1 MPSVPQEGSS
11 RKIGLTRRAASLR
24 QTKTAQNSIEL
35 QGCGG
40 QPVHSQ
46 HQQQSPLM
54 SQITSAM
61 AANLATTTGTLLP
74 KKSNWEVIEHFNSG
88 GAKNKGSVSSS
99 LIAVGVTKCN
109 LDDSVGSNFSGSTC
123 NSPMVPR
130 DGSQKLL
137 GNGEFPRSSFLL
149 SCSCAKFNNNIDN

>member
-1 MPSVPQEGSS
+1 M
-11 RKIGLTRRAASLR
+11 TRRAASLR
-24 QTKTAQNSIEL
+24 QTRTAQNSLEL

-40 QPVHSQ
+40 GHPHHPHS
-46 HQQQSPLM
+46 QQSPLIG
-54 SQITSAM
+54 QITTAM

-88 GAKNKGSVSSS
+88 GPKNRGGSVSSS

-130 DGSQKLL
+130 DASQKLL
-137 GNGEFPRSSFLL
+137 GNGECGRVYRL
-149 SCSCAKFNNNIDN
+149 CKHD

>member
-1 MPSVPQEGSS
+1 M
-11 RKIGLTRRAASLR
+11 TRRAASLK
-24 QTKTAQNSIEL
+24 QTRTGQNSLEL
-35 QGCGG
+35 QACGG
-40 QPVHSQ
+40 HAQ
-46 HQQQSPLM
+46 HPHNQQSPLM
-54 SQITSAM
+54 SQITTAM

-88 GAKNKGSVSSS
+88 AAKNRGGSVSSS

-130 DGSQKLL
+130 DASQKLL
-137 GNGEFPRSSFLL
+137 GNGKWGDSFYYFINVEG
-149 SCSCAKFNNNIDN
+149 CSGEVSQVRN